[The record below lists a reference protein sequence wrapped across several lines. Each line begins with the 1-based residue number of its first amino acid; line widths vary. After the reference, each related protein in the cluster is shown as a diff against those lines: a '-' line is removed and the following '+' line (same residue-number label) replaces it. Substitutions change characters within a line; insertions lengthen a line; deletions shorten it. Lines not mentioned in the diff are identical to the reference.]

1 MASSTPDPRLA
12 FRIPSLPP
20 SFYYIPSFISPEE
33 EASLLSKIPPNRW
46 TNLTHRRLQA
56 IPSTLTK
63 SNTLLAAPLPSYLLD
78 PIVTRF
84 ATLGIFANTPHK
96 APNHVL
102 INEYKPG
109 EGIMAHEDGPAYAP
123 VVATVSLGGAVMLE
137 IGNSTSEASTVNPA
151 PTDTHRILCEPR
163 SLLVTLAPAY
173 STTMHCVPAVTHD
186 ADLQRATVANWDL
199 VGEAWRYSAADDVDG
214 SGGSGGIIERTT
226 RVSLTYRDVLKV
238 SNAASRVLGLG
249 GRR

>member
-1 MASSTPDPRLA
+1 MASSAPDPRLA

-56 IPSTLTK
+56 VASTLTK

-84 ATLGIFANTPHK
+84 TTLGIFAHTPHK

-102 INEYKPG
+102 VNEYKPG

-137 IGNSTSEASTVNPA
+137 SAVNPA
-151 PTDTHRILCEPR
+151 PIHIAPLYTTHRILCEPR

-173 STTMHCVPAVTHD
+173 INTMHCVPAVTHD
-186 ADLQRATVANWDL
+186 VDLRRATVANWDL
-199 VGEAWRYSAADDVDG
+199 LGEAWRYAAADDVDG
-214 SGGSGGIIERTT
+214 SGGSGGTNVRTT